1 MGLHCDS
8 AGKLRQRPISKKK
21 KKKKKERKKER
32 KYSASSFTMAVDLGF
47 PDNIED
53 IGKVS

>member
-8 AGKLRQRPISKKK
+8 AGKLRQRPKSKK